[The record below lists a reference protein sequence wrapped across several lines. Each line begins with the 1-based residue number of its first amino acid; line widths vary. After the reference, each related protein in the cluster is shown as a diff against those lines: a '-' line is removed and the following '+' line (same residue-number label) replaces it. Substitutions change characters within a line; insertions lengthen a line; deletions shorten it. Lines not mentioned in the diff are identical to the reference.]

1 MEIIH
6 ISQERLCSFC
16 KNAGSC
22 SHLTHIYTNTLLY
35 IYELELPTNR
45 AVGSTMPADSTTN
58 RAVGSTIPADSTP
71 FTISSNL
78 AYDVL
83 CVGQHMGP
91 VFLISH
97 FLTSPTIYHFRSS
110 SRHFTL
116 TSLQTYIIVKSQH
129 TLTTTS
135 LQDPTN

>member
-6 ISQERLCSFC
+6 ISQECFCSFC

-22 SHLTHIYTNTLLY
+22 SDLTQIYTNTLRY
-35 IYELELPTNR
+35 IYQLELP
-45 AVGSTMPADSTTN
+45 TN

-83 CVGQHMGP
+83 CVGQHMDAVFP
-91 VFLISH
+91 VNH
-97 FLTSPTIYHFRSS
+97 VLTPPVVYCFRSS
-110 SRHFTL
+110 SCHFTHLHHYKL
-116 TSLQTYIIVKSQH
+116 TSLQTSNIVKSQH
-129 TLTTTS
+129 TLTATS